1 MDPISIALNIIK
13 LIAPL
18 ITGIIALIAGFIEL
32 RFNPKNWLNR
42 WFFSFFI
49 SASLGYLI
57 YSVYHLVIFS
67 STITSIAA
75 VITQIFFNFIPIS
88 LVMTVFVLEKFP
100 KIAMSLR
107 YLGPMM
113 LVFILMSFGYFFFPP
128 IPEPLLFEKGVIN
141 TETYPPW
148 FVFVNILRMEL
159 FVYALFKYA
168 KITKK
173 TEGEAKQRMRW
184 FFIGIL
190 IIIVGLIFNLFGGI
204 MSTTE
209 ILALIIEILALILF
223 NLGAII
229 IVKGFII

>member
-1 MDPISIALNIIK
+1 MDPISITLNFIK

-18 ITGIIALIAGFIEL
+18 ITGIITLIAGFIEL
-32 RFNPKNWLNR
+32 RLNSKNWLNR

-57 YSVYHLVIFS
+57 YSVYHIIIFS
-67 STITSIAA
+67 PTITSIAV

-100 KIAMSLR
+100 KKAMSPK
-107 YLGPMM
+107 YLGTM
-113 LVFILMSFGYFFFPP
+113 LVIFILMSFGYFWWTPRVDP
-128 IPEPLLFEKGVIN
+128 DYYIQRIIN
-141 TETYPPW
+141 TTTPLPW
-148 FVFVNILRMEL
+148 FVFVNFIRMVL
-159 FVYALFKYA
+159 FGYALFKYA
-168 KITKK
+168 VITKK

-190 IIIVGLIFNLFGGI
+190 IIIIGLLFNLFGGI
-204 MSTTE
+204 LN
-209 ILALIIEILALILF
+209 IVLIEILALILF

>member
-1 MDPISIALNIIK
+1 MDPIIIALNIIK
-13 LIAPL
+13 LILPL

-32 RFNPKNWLNR
+32 RLNSKNWLNR

-57 YSVYHLVIFS
+57 YSVYHIIIFS
-67 STITSIAA
+67 PAITSIAV

-100 KIAMSLR
+100 KKAMSPK
-107 YLGPMM
+107 YLGTM
-113 LVFILMSFGYFFFPP
+113 LVIFILMSFGYFWWTPTVDP
-128 IPEPLLFEKGVIN
+128 DYYTQRIIN
-141 TETYPPW
+141 TTTPLPW
-148 FVFVNILRMEL
+148 FVFVNFVRMVL
-159 FVYALFKYA
+159 FGYALFKYA
-168 KITKK
+168 MITKK

-184 FFIGIL
+184 FFIGIV
-190 IIIVGLIFNLFGGI
+190 IIIIGLLFNLFGGI
-204 MSTTE
+204 LN
-209 ILALIIEILALILF
+209 IVLIEILALILF

>member
-1 MDPISIALNIIK
+1 MDPIIALNIIK

-32 RFNPKNWLNR
+32 RLNSKNWLNR

-57 YSVYHLVIFS
+57 YSVYHIIIFS
-67 STITSIAA
+67 PTNTSIAV

-100 KIAMSLR
+100 KKAMSPK
-107 YLGPMM
+107 YLGTM
-113 LVFILMSFGYFFFPP
+113 LVIFILMSFGYFWWTPRVDP
-128 IPEPLLFEKGVIN
+128 DYYIQRIIN
-141 TETYPPW
+141 TTTPLPW
-148 FVFVNILRMEL
+148 FVFVNFVRMIL
-159 FVYALFKYA
+159 FGYALFKYA
-168 KITKK
+168 MITKK

-190 IIIVGLIFNLFGGI
+190 IIIIGLLFNLFGGI
-204 MSTTE
+204 LN
-209 ILALIIEILALILF
+209 IVLIEILALILF

>member
-100 KIAMSLR
+100 KI
-107 YLGPMM
+107 
-113 LVFILMSFGYFFFPP
+113 FILMSFGYFFFPP

>member
-1 MDPISIALNIIK
+1 MDPISITLNFIK

-18 ITGIIALIAGFIEL
+18 ITGIITLIAGFIEL
-32 RFNPKNWLNR
+32 RLNSKNWLNR

-57 YSVYHLVIFS
+57 YSVYHIIIFS
-67 STITSIAA
+67 PTITSIAV

-88 LVMTVFVLEKFP
+88 LVMTVFVLEKFT
-100 KIAMSLR
+100 KKAMSPK
-107 YLGPMM
+107 YLGTM
-113 LVFILMSFGYFFFPP
+113 LVIFILMSFGYFWWTPTVDP
-128 IPEPLLFEKGVIN
+128 DYYTQRIIN
-141 TETYPPW
+141 TTTPLPW
-148 FVFVNILRMEL
+148 FVFVNFIRMVL
-159 FVYALFKYA
+159 FGYALFKYA
-168 KITKK
+168 VITKK

-190 IIIVGLIFNLFGGI
+190 IIIIGLLFNLFGGI
-204 MSTTE
+204 LN
-209 ILALIIEILALILF
+209 IVLIEILALILF

>member
-67 STITSIAA
+67 STITITSIAA

-107 YLGPMM
+107 YLG
-113 LVFILMSFGYFFFPP
+113 
-128 IPEPLLFEKGVIN
+128 
-141 TETYPPW
+141 
-148 FVFVNILRMEL
+148 
-159 FVYALFKYA
+159 
-168 KITKK
+168 
-173 TEGEAKQRMRW
+173 Q
-184 FFIGIL
+184 
-190 IIIVGLIFNLFGGI
+190 
-204 MSTTE
+204 
-209 ILALIIEILALILF
+209 
-223 NLGAII
+223 
-229 IVKGFII
+229 

>member
-32 RFNPKNWLNR
+32 RLNSKNWLNR

-57 YSVYHLVIFS
+57 YSVYHIIIFS
-67 STITSIAA
+67 PTITSIAV

-100 KIAMSLR
+100 KKAMSPK
-107 YLGPMM
+107 YLGTM
-113 LVFILMSFGYFFFPP
+113 LVIFILMSFGYFWWTPTVDP
-128 IPEPLLFEKGVIN
+128 DYYTQRIIN
-141 TETYPPW
+141 TTTPLPW
-148 FVFVNILRMEL
+148 FVFVNFVRMVL
-159 FVYALFKYA
+159 FGYALFKYA
-168 KITKK
+168 MITKK

-190 IIIVGLIFNLFGGI
+190 IIIIGLLFNLFGGI
-204 MSTTE
+204 LN
-209 ILALIIEILALILF
+209 IVLIEILALILF

>member
-1 MDPISIALNIIK
+1 MDPIIIALNIIK
-13 LIAPL
+13 LILPL

-32 RFNPKNWLNR
+32 RLNSKNWLNR

-57 YSVYHLVIFS
+57 YSVYHIIIFS
-67 STITSIAA
+67 PAITSIAV

-100 KIAMSLR
+100 KKAMSPK
-107 YLGPMM
+107 YLGTM
-113 LVFILMSFGYFFFPP
+113 LVIFILMSFGYFWWTPRVDP
-128 IPEPLLFEKGVIN
+128 DYYTQRIIN
-141 TETYPPW
+141 TTTPLPW
-148 FVFVNILRMEL
+148 FVFVNFVRMVL
-159 FVYALFKYA
+159 FGYALFEYA
-168 KITKK
+168 MITKK

-184 FFIGIL
+184 FFIGIV
-190 IIIVGLIFNLFGGI
+190 IIIIGLLFNLFGGI
-204 MSTTE
+204 LN
-209 ILALIIEILALILF
+209 IVLIEILALILF

>member
-1 MDPISIALNIIK
+1 MDPISITLNFIK

-57 YSVYHLVIFS
+57 YSVYHIIIFS
-67 STITSIAA
+67 PTITSIAV

-100 KIAMSLR
+100 KKAMSPK
-107 YLGPMM
+107 YLGTM
-113 LVFILMSFGYFFFPP
+113 LVIFILMSFGYFWWTPRVDP
-128 IPEPLLFEKGVIN
+128 DYYIQRIIN
-141 TETYPPW
+141 TTTPLPW
-148 FVFVNILRMEL
+148 FVFVNFVRMIL
-159 FVYALFKYA
+159 FGYALFKYA
-168 KITKK
+168 MITKK

-190 IIIVGLIFNLFGGI
+190 IIIIGLLFNLFGGI
-204 MSTTE
+204 LN
-209 ILALIIEILALILF
+209 IVLIEILALILF